1 MCDAYLS
8 DVRYGPIADMRHSST
23 SSARASTD
31 SRCRAQCF
39 RGLEVDHELIFGWR
53 LHRQVG
59 WLLGLEDAIDIAG
72 GTPILVDVTSPIG
85 DQTAGGD
92 EDTFVIDRRQFV
104 PSRQLDDQ
112 IAMTRRGRA
121 RRHDQATAWRAAQRP

>member
-1 MCDAYLS
+1 
-8 DVRYGPIADMRHSST
+8 MRSFEQFVG
-23 SSARASTD
+23 AGEYR
-31 SRCRAQCF
+31 RRNCEAQCF
-39 RGLEVDHELIFGWR
+39 RGLEVDHELVFGWR

-59 WLLGLEDAIDIAG
+59 GLLALEDAIDIAG

-92 EDTFVIDRRQFV
+92 EDTFVIDRGQFV